1 MRVSA
6 DAARA
11 GRGQRPQPGR
21 QPALLVEQGLGL
33 VGAQPGFQRLQFLR
47 PPGRVGQRNL
57 VRAPGI
63 LHGMA
68 VEPPRPGP
76 AFRRAQHDHGP
87 ANPRRSAAARARG
100 PGSPG
105 FPPRT
110 GPARVPSSGAWRAD
124 RRQPRNRGDSHA
136 PRRRPAVPRE
146 GCAPAGRVGDLVAV
160 QVQDGQHGAV
170 ARRVQE
176 PGRLPGGGQRA
187 GFGLA
192 VPDHRG
198 DDQVGIV
205 EGRPKR
211 VRQAV
216 AQLTALVDRAGQL
229 WRAVRTDA
237 VRRRKC
243 RNRCVMPASSCE
255 HSG

>member
-1 MRVSA
+1 
-6 DAARA
+6 
-11 GRGQRPQPGR
+11 
-21 QPALLVEQGLGL
+21 
-33 VGAQPGFQRLQFLR
+33 
-47 PPGRVGQRNL
+47 
-57 VRAPGI
+57 
-63 LHGMA
+63 MA

-87 ANPRRSAAARARG
+87 ANPRRSAAAARAGLDRPDFRHALAQRACHLPVHGGRIVASHETGAIAMPLEEGLQFRG
-100 PGSPG
+100 
-105 FPPRT
+105 RD
-110 GPARVPSSGAWRAD
+110 AR
-124 RRQPRNRGDSHA
+124 QQ
-136 PRRRPAVPRE
+136 
-146 GCAPAGRVGDLVAV
+146 GRVGDLVAV

-237 VRRRKC
+237 VRRRKVPEQV
-243 RNRCVMPASSCE
+243 RHAGLVLRAFGIALRVVPVEIGMGQHPPRRRVLGRTRT
-255 HSG
+255 SGPGRARG